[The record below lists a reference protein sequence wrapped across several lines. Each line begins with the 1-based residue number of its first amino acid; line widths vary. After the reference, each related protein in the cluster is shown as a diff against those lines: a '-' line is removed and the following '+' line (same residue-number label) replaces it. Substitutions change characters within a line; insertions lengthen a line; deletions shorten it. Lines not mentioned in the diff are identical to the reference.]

1 MIRAIGETWY
11 FCFIRGFAS
20 DGIGGHVAG
29 VQAKVAIVFSL
40 YSESNVPL
48 CMQSK
53 QKQMSSGYRGLEIMH
68 KCRYGWLKG
77 NQGSLNS
84 NKQINSKMHKIASDN
99 SIMGVY
105 SLYVQGTVYSVIQQL
120 HKCQDLQAPG
130 RPTVRQTPELD
141 TETSRFALVPDWTIT
156 VAIFFRLVTGFWSPW
171 QVHHPVRSRVG
182 QGTFKI
188 YPGERLDHHNSHF
201 FQAWQVFEA
210 PGRSTIQQSPELDRE
225 PSRSTLAQDW
235 TITVAIFFRL
245 DRFLKPLAGSP

>member
-1 MIRAIGETWY
+1 
-11 FCFIRGFAS
+11 
-20 DGIGGHVAG
+20 
-29 VQAKVAIVFSL
+29 VFSL

-141 TETSRFALVPDWTIT
+141 
-156 VAIFFRLVTGFWSPW
+156 
-171 QVHHPVRSRVG
+171 
-182 QGTFKI
+182 
-188 YPGERLDHHNSHF
+188 
-201 FQAWQVFEA
+201 
-210 PGRSTIQQSPELDRE
+210 RE
-225 PSRSTLAQDW
+225 PSRSTLAKDW
-235 TITVAIFFRL
+235 TITAAIFLRL
-245 DRFLKPLAGSP
+245 DRFLKPLAGPPSSKVQSWTGNLQDLPWRKTGPSQ